1 MGKQMTYS
9 QKKRAKLD
17 YRAVYFSHNPGL
29 FGCVWFCA
37 YCKKPIVGKQ
47 NVQVDH
53 IMPLNNPLGM
63 NRGFNLVAAC
73 PVCNNRKSD
82 RVDYR
87 VAQGYVNKLFQS
99 VIFGIQKIVIIAF
112 VGIYVMLQQAVKA
125 FLGILA
131 IPLKSGRLL
140 LVAGSLALYAGIAYF
155 LFKHFF

>member
-29 FGCVWFCA
+29 FGCIWFCA

-63 NRGFNLVAAC
+63 NRRFNLVAAC

-87 VAQGYVNKLFQS
+87 VAQGYVNKLF
-99 VIFGIQKIVIIAF
+99 
-112 VGIYVMLQQAVKA
+112 
-125 FLGILA
+125 
-131 IPLKSGRLL
+131 
-140 LVAGSLALYAGIAYF
+140 
-155 LFKHFF
+155 

>member
-1 MGKQMTYS
+1 M
-9 QKKRAKLD
+9 
-17 YRAVYFSHNPGL
+17 
-29 FGCVWFCA
+29 
-37 YCKKPIVGKQ
+37 
-47 NVQVDH
+47 QVDH

-63 NRGFNLVAAC
+63 NRRFNLVAAC

-131 IPLKSGRLL
+131 MPLKSGRPL

-155 LFKHFF
+155 VFKHFF